1 MDENRIV
8 GMTRNVAGKVDE
20 GVDRAASDLRTQAQ
34 GQFDQAAGFANDMYN
49 QSADTAHDTAV
60 TLDKWLRITIETQPF
75 IAATVALG
83 IGWFLGR
90 LHKPL

>member
-8 GMTRNVAGKVDE
+8 GMTRNVAGKFDD
-20 GVDRAASDLRTQAQ
+20 GVDRAAGDLRTQAQ
-34 GQFDQAAGFANDMYN
+34 GQLDQAAGFSQGLHNR
-49 QSADTAHDTAV
+49 SADTVRDTAV
-60 TLDKWLRITIETQPF
+60 TLDKWLRITIETQPY

>member
-8 GMTRNVAGKVDE
+8 GMAGNVAGKFDE
-20 GVDRAASDLRTQAQ
+20 GLNRAADDVRTQAQ
-34 GQFDQAAGFANDMYN
+34 KQSDQAAGFAQDANH
-49 QSADTAHDTAV
+49 QSADAARDTTS
-60 TLDKWLRITIETQPF
+60 TLEKWLRTTIESQPYV
-75 IAATVALG
+75 AATVALG